1 MKFIGQTTFFLLL
14 IGIAI
19 PSIGANPKTEAD
31 EATLDSQWQ
40 NLDKGLELGI
50 FASPR
55 PSEVGDSLI
64 RILRIDPNRF
74 EFKLLNASAPG
85 QGRSLTAK
93 KWCLQNGLVA
103 AINASMYQ
111 TDYKTSV
118 SLMRSQ
124 IHVNNPRLSKD
135 MSILAFDRQSLAVPL
150 VKIIDRQCEDFYTWK
165 NKYGTLVQSIRMISC
180 KGRNVWSQQPKKW
193 STAAIGI
200 DHQEKVLFIHVRS
213 PYSTHDLINIIKM
226 LPVDISRAMYAE
238 GGPEAQLYIRT
249 GGKEYEFTGN
259 SETFFNE
266 NSDNK
271 ISWPVPNVVGITTK
285 GNSKKSKPNLKTITG
300 Q

>member
-14 IGIAI
+14 TGIAI
-19 PSIGANPKTEAD
+19 TSIGANPKTEGD

-40 NLDKGLELGI
+40 KLDKGLELGI

-64 RILRIDPNRF
+64 RVLRIDPNRF

-85 QGRSLTAK
+85 QGRSWTAK

-124 IHVNNPRLSKD
+124 THVNNPRLSKD
-135 MSILAFDRQSLAVPL
+135 MSILAFDRQSLAIPL
-150 VKIIDRQCEDFYTWK
+150 VKIIDRQCEDFHTWK

-180 KGRNVWSQQPKKW
+180 KGRNVWSQQPQKW

-200 DHQEKVLFIHVRS
+200 DHQDKVLFIHVRS

-226 LPVDISRAMYAE
+226 LPVDISRAMYVE
-238 GGPEAQLYIRT
+238 GGPEAQLCIRN
-249 GGKEYEFTGN
+249 GGKEYEFTGS

-266 NSDNK
+266 NSDKK
-271 ISWPVPNVVGITTK
+271 ISWPVPNVVGITLRGASTK
-285 GNSKKSKPNLKTITG
+285 
-300 Q
+300 